1 MNTRGLRYTALRLA
15 TLHPAD
21 RAWLL
26 ERLPVAAADALRAIG
41 TTPGLGRLAQVAA
54 TIEPPRMPSDATM
67 PIPVAMPSR
76 AVHELDPAW
85 AALWTRASGS
95 TQDGVPMPA
104 RLKAALAS
112 WVPPEDV
119 DA

>member
-26 ERLPVAAADALRAIG
+26 ERLPVTAADALRAIG
-41 TTPGLGRLAQVAA
+41 NTPGLDRLARVAA
-54 TIEPPRMPSDATM
+54 NVEPPRMPSETM
-67 PIPVAMPSR
+67 LPVPVATPLRS
-76 AVHELDPAW
+76 VQELDPEW
-85 AALWTRASGS
+85 AALWARASAGK
-95 TQDGVPMPA
+95 QDDAAMPA

>member
-1 MNTRGLRYTALRLA
+1 MSTRGLRYTALRLA
-15 TLHPAD
+15 ALHPAD

-26 ERLPVAAADALRAIG
+26 ERLPASAADALRAIG
-41 TTPGLGRLAQVAA
+41 ATPGLDRLARVAVS
-54 TIEPPRMPSDATM
+54 IEPPQAPFEMAMPA
-67 PIPVAMPSR
+67 PVATLPRSVR
-76 AVHELDPAW
+76 ELDPAW
-85 AALWTRASGS
+85 AAVWKQASVSKQGDLS
-95 TQDGVPMPA
+95 MPA